1 MNELNKKKEVVS
13 VKAKKRKKLKISKF
27 EKILYVFA
35 IALLLLAPISIVFTK
50 STLSEINFKVEKM
63 KKQVAA
69 QEKTNES
76 LEMKIN
82 ELASLDN
89 IKSVIKT
96 EGLTYNNDNIK
107 NIE

>member
-1 MNELNKKKEVVS
+1 MKKHK
-13 VKAKKRKKLKISKF
+13 KKLKISKF
-27 EKILYVFA
+27 EKILYTIA
-35 IALLLLAPISIVFTK
+35 IILMLMAPISIVFTK
-50 STLSEINFKVEKM
+50 STLSEINFEVEKL
-63 KKQVAA
+63 KKEIANR
-69 QEKTNES
+69 EKTNES

-89 IKSVIKT
+89 IKDVIKK

>member
-1 MNELNKKKEVVS
+1 MKKKK
-13 VKAKKRKKLKISKF
+13 VKTKVRITKF
-27 EKILYVFA
+27 EKILYAVT
-35 IALLLLAPISIVFTK
+35 ILLLIVSPMVIVFTK

-63 KKQVAA
+63 KKSISAH
-69 QEKTNES
+69 EKTNES

-89 IKSVIKT
+89 IQKVIKQ
-96 EGLTYNNDNIK
+96 EGLTYNNENIK

>member
-1 MNELNKKKEVVS
+1 M
-13 VKAKKRKKLKISKF
+13 SKF

-35 IALLLLAPISIVFTK
+35 ITLLLIAPISIVFTK
-50 STLSEINFKVEKM
+50 SALSEINFKVEKM
-63 KKQVAA
+63 KKQIATK
-69 QEKTNES
+69 EKTNES

-89 IKSVIKT
+89 IKSVIKS
-96 EGLTYNNDNIK
+96 EGLIYNNDNIK

>member
-1 MNELNKKKEVVS
+1 MKTKKK
-13 VKAKKRKKLKISKF
+13 RRLKITKF
-27 EKILYVFA
+27 EKILYVFT
-35 IALLLLAPISIVFTK
+35 ITLLLVAPISIVFTK

-63 KKQVAA
+63 KKMVAT

-82 ELASLDN
+82 ELASLEN
-89 IKSVIKT
+89 IKNAIKT

>member
-1 MNELNKKKEVVS
+1 M
-13 VKAKKRKKLKISKF
+13 KKRKKKILKISKF

-35 IALLLLAPISIVFTK
+35 ILFLLLAPVSIVFTK

-63 KKQVAA
+63 KKEIKS
-69 QEKTNES
+69 QEKKNES

-89 IKSVIKT
+89 IKDVIVK

-107 NIE
+107 NID

>member
-1 MNELNKKKEVVS
+1 M
-13 VKAKKRKKLKISKF
+13 KKRKKKKLKITKF
-27 EKILYVFA
+27 EKVLYVFA
-35 IALLLLAPISIVFTK
+35 IFFLLLAPVSIVFTK

-63 KKQVAA
+63 KKEIKT
-69 QEKTNES
+69 QEKKNES

-89 IKSVIKT
+89 IKNVIVK

-107 NIE
+107 NID